1 MIKVK
6 FSIELE
12 RQMDSMKQSTST
24 SLWPSGP
31 TSQRML
37 ETSSLESDLQEWLN
51 DPQSQKEYQ
60 QWLNEQEKNNQKVN
74 DIFSSL
80 ESNFNKFF
88 KG

>member
-1 MIKVK
+1 
-6 FSIELE
+6 
-12 RQMDSMKQSTST
+12 MDSTKQSTST
-24 SLWPSGP
+24 SSWPSGLI
-31 TSQRML
+31 SQRML
-37 ETSSLESDLQEWLN
+37 ETSSLESDRQEWLN

-60 QWLNEQEKNNQKVN
+60 QWLNEQEQNNPKVN